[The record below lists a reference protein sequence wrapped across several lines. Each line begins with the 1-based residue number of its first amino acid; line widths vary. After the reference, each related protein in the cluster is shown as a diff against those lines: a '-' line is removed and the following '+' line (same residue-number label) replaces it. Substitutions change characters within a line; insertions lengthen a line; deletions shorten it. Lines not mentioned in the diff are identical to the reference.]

1 MINLSALF
9 KHFHRAPSPP
19 KSHVHKEDYST
30 EYSAFHERPR
40 MEYMVNY
47 AFIDE
52 NHENVVWCGDHGI
65 FKVWEFR
72 GPDMDSAT
80 PLEMMQYTALLNNA
94 LKMLGDGYIIYLDAQ
109 RHVASDYEKSK
120 MPTPLIQQFENE
132 RAEYYESASHFETNY
147 YIIIYKMPPIEMKE
161 KILDFFIKDSKKE
174 QDQPKEDVYEKILD
188 DFLKQTH
195 TFVEILGTH
204 CFKELKPL
212 DATGT
217 ISYLHNIVSDHRMT
231 VRPDPYRYINSY
243 ICDTP
248 LITGRTP
255 VLGKKHMRVITILSF
270 PSASSPGM
278 FNILNKFNFEYRWVS
293 RWIAL
298 SKVQADE
305 ELKNSQKLWGQQ
317 QIPLTS
323 MIKDAI
329 TQTRSDNEVD
339 EHALQNSDDAAEA
352 RSELNADYVSFGY
365 YTMVMLVFD
374 NTKKGA
380 DDKASEVVSTL
391 NSLGFTASIE
401 TENAIE
407 AYRGTLP
414 SCYRCNVRRPMASS
428 LNFCHLAPTTATWSG
443 DKRND
448 ALKGPVLLYV
458 DSSGYTPFRFSF
470 HVGDVG
476 HTMIV
481 GPSGA
486 GKSVLLN
493 TMEAH
498 FLKYPNSNVFIFD
511 KGASSRCLTYGVGG
525 NFYNLAAEGS
535 KDLSFQ
541 PLAKIDD
548 PDEMK
553 WAKEWILSYLEAKGL
568 KLTPEID
575 NAVWN
580 GLISTRNSRVSLRTI
595 SQFCVLTQNMDV
607 REALR
612 PLTKEGSYGKLFDN
626 DHDFAG
632 SGRWQVFEME
642 ALMNTPAIV
651 PPTLDYL
658 FHRIETQIKKATG
671 PSIIVL
677 DECWLFFDN
686 PAFRRKLREYFKDMR
701 KKNTS
706 IIFATQNLSDIATKS
721 DLFSV
726 VVDNCPSRIFLPN
739 VNAVSEANS
748 ELYRQFGCNETQI
761 KIISQMVPK
770 SDYYYFSE
778 RGNRIFRLALQP
790 IEIPF
795 VTSTSKDDQLAI
807 NKIREEGKP
816 GEFVHDWLIHK
827 GAVHEWNKLVKSMQ
841 A

>member
-1 MINLSALF
+1 
-9 KHFHRAPSPP
+9 
-19 KSHVHKEDYST
+19 
-30 EYSAFHERPR
+30 

-52 NHENVVWCGDHGI
+52 DHENVVWCGDHGI

-109 RHVASDYEKSK
+109 RHVASDYQKSK

-147 YIIIYKMPPIEMKE
+147 YIVIYKMPPIELKE

-174 QDQPKEDVYEKILD
+174 QDQPKEDVYEKILE

-195 TFVEILGTH
+195 TFTEILGTH

-255 VLGKKHMRVITILSF
+255 VLGKKHMRAITILSF

-293 RWIAL
+293 RWIAF

-305 ELKNSQKLWGQQ
+305 ELKNCQKLWGQQ

-323 MIKDAI
+323 MIKNAI
-329 TQTRSDNEVD
+329 TQTRSDNEID
-339 EHALQNSDDAAEA
+339 EHAIENSDDAAAA
-352 RSELNADYVSFGY
+352 RSELNADYVSFGF

-374 NTKKGA
+374 TTKKGA

-401 TENAIE
+401 TENAVE

-414 SCYRCNVRRPMASS
+414 SCYRCNVRRPKVSS

-498 FLKYPNSNVFIFD
+498 FLKYPDSNVFIFD

-553 WAKEWILSYLEAKGL
+553 WAKEWILSYLESKGV
-568 KLTPEID
+568 KPTPEVD

-580 GLISTRNSRVSLRTI
+580 GLLSTRNSRVSLRTI
-595 SQFCVLTQNMDV
+595 SQFCVLTQNMEV

-612 PLTKEGSYGKLFDN
+612 PLTKEGSYGKLF
-626 DHDFAG
+626 
-632 SGRWQVFEME
+632 
-642 ALMNTPAIV
+642 
-651 PPTLDYL
+651 
-658 FHRIETQIKKATG
+658 
-671 PSIIVL
+671 
-677 DECWLFFDN
+677 
-686 PAFRRKLREYFKDMR
+686 
-701 KKNTS
+701 
-706 IIFATQNLSDIATKS
+706 
-721 DLFSV
+721 
-726 VVDNCPSRIFLPN
+726 
-739 VNAVSEANS
+739 
-748 ELYRQFGCNETQI
+748 
-761 KIISQMVPK
+761 
-770 SDYYYFSE
+770 
-778 RGNRIFRLALQP
+778 
-790 IEIPF
+790 
-795 VTSTSKDDQLAI
+795 
-807 NKIREEGKP
+807 
-816 GEFVHDWLIHK
+816 
-827 GAVHEWNKLVKSMQ
+827 
-841 A
+841 